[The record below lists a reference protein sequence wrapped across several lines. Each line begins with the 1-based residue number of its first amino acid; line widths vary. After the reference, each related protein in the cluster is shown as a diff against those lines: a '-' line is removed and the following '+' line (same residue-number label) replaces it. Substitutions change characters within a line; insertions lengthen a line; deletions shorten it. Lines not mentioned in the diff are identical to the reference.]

1 MKEHNCNAWLINTGW
16 SGGKYGVGKR
26 MSLKITR
33 RIVDSIHEGALDNAQ
48 FTEFPRFKFTI
59 PNEIAG
65 VPTNILNP
73 RNTWANKEDF
83 DKTLNKLADS
93 FVKNFSKYEA

>member
-33 RIVDSIHEGALDNAQ
+33 RIVDSIHEGALDNA
-48 FTEFPRFKFTI
+48 
-59 PNEIAG
+59 
-65 VPTNILNP
+65 
-73 RNTWANKEDF
+73 
-83 DKTLNKLADS
+83 
-93 FVKNFSKYEA
+93 